1 MRNERRFVRMS
12 SKGKRIV
19 VGKMG
24 LDSHDNGIRIIAKW
38 LMDTGYEVIYAGL
51 YNTTERMV
59 QMAIEEDADAI
70 GVSFLGG
77 EHLFYADELVRLL
90 RKQDMAHVRTLLGG
104 VISPED
110 VESLRKVGV
119 DAVFTPG
126 TMRAEI
132 LERIDH
138 LLMERPSGRRDK

>member
-1 MRNERRFVRMS
+1 M

-24 LDSHDNGIRIIAKW
+24 LDSHDNGIRIVAKW

-51 YNTTERMV
+51 YNTTERIV

-77 EHLFYADELVRLL
+77 EHLFYANELIRLL
-90 RKQDMAHVRTLLGG
+90 KEQDMAHVRTLLGG
-104 VISPED
+104 VISPDD

-126 TMRAEI
+126 TRRDQI
-132 LERIDH
+132 LERIDQ
-138 LLMERPSGRRDK
+138 LLMERPSGRRKK

>member
-1 MRNERRFVRMS
+1 MS
-12 SKGKRIV
+12 KSKRII

-59 QMAIEEDADAI
+59 KMAIEEDADAI

-77 EHLFYADELVRLL
+77 EHLFYADELIRLL
-90 RKQDMAHVRTLLGG
+90 KEEDMAHVRTLLGG

-110 VESLRKVGV
+110 VESLRKIGV

-126 TMRAEI
+126 TMRDEI
-132 LERIDH
+132 LERIDQ
-138 LLMERPSGRRDK
+138 LLMGRSSGRRDK

>member
-1 MRNERRFVRMS
+1 MS
-12 SKGKRIV
+12 KNKRII

-59 QMAIEEDADAI
+59 KMAIEEDPDAI

-77 EHLFYADELVRLL
+77 EHLFYADELIRLL
-90 RKQDMAHVRTLLGG
+90 KEQDMAHVRTLLGG
-104 VISPED
+104 VISPDD
-110 VESLRKVGV
+110 VESLRKIGV

-126 TMRAEI
+126 TMRDEI
-132 LERIDH
+132 LERIDQ
-138 LLMERPSGRRDK
+138 LLMGRSSGRRDK

>member
-1 MRNERRFVRMS
+1 MS

-24 LDSHDNGIRIIAKW
+24 LDSHDNGIRIVAKW

-51 YNTTERMV
+51 YNTPERMV

-77 EHLFYADELVRLL
+77 EHLFYADRLIRLL
-90 RKQDMAHVRTLLGG
+90 EKRDMGHVRTLLGG

-110 VESLRKVGV
+110 LNALKKIGV

-126 TMRAEI
+126 TMRDEI
-132 LERIDH
+132 LDRIDH
-138 LLMERPSGRRDK
+138 LLVDSPSRRRE

>member
-1 MRNERRFVRMS
+1 MAKS
-12 SKGKRIV
+12 KRII

-24 LDSHDNGIRIIAKW
+24 LDSHDNGIRIVAKW

-51 YNTTERMV
+51 YNTADRMV

-77 EHLFYADELVRLL
+77 EHVFYAGELIRLL
-90 RKQDMAHVRTLLGG
+90 KVQDMGHVRTLLGG
-104 VISPED
+104 VISPQD
-110 VESLRKVGV
+110 VDMLRKIGV

-126 TMRAEI
+126 TMRDEI
-132 LERIDH
+132 LGRIDH
-138 LLMERPSGRRDK
+138 LLMDSPSRRRG

>member
-1 MRNERRFVRMS
+1 MPKS
-12 SKGKRIV
+12 KRII

-59 QMAIEEDADAI
+59 KMAIEEDADAI

-77 EHLFYADELVRLL
+77 EHLFYADELIRLL
-90 RKQDMAHVRTLLGG
+90 KEQDMAHVRTLLGG

-110 VESLRKVGV
+110 VESLKKIGV

-126 TMRAEI
+126 TMRDEI
-132 LERIDH
+132 LERIDQ
-138 LLMERPSGRRDK
+138 LLVGRSSGRRDN

>member
-1 MRNERRFVRMS
+1 M
-12 SKGKRIV
+12 SKGKRII

-24 LDSHDNGIRIIAKW
+24 LDSHDNGIRIVAKW

-51 YNTTERMV
+51 YNTAERMV

-77 EHLFYADELVRLL
+77 EHIFYADELIRLL
-90 RKQDMAHVRTLLGG
+90 KEQDMAHVRTLLGG

-110 VESLRKVGV
+110 VDSLREIGV

-126 TMRAEI
+126 TMRDEI
-132 LERIDH
+132 LERIGH
-138 LLMERPSGRRDK
+138 LLMELPSGRREK

>member
-1 MRNERRFVRMS
+1 MS

-51 YNTTERMV
+51 YNTTERIV

-77 EHLFYADELVRLL
+77 EHLFYADELIRLL
-90 RKQDMAHVRTLLGG
+90 KEQDMAHVRTLLGG

-110 VESLRKVGV
+110 VESLRKIGV

-126 TMRAEI
+126 TRRDEI
-132 LERIDH
+132 LEQIDH
-138 LLMERPSGRRDK
+138 LLMGRSSGRGEK

>member
-1 MRNERRFVRMS
+1 M

-24 LDSHDNGIRIIAKW
+24 LDSHDNGLRIIGKW
-38 LMDTGYEVIYAGL
+38 LMDAGHEIIYAGL
-51 YNTTERMV
+51 YNTAERMV

-77 EHLFYADELVRLL
+77 EHLFYADELIRLL
-90 RKQDMAHVRTLLGG
+90 KEQDMAHVRTLLGG

-110 VESLRKVGV
+110 VELLRKIGV

-126 TMRAEI
+126 TRRDEV

-138 LLMERPSGRRDK
+138 LLMGRLSGRREK

>member
-1 MRNERRFVRMS
+1 MS
-12 SKGKRIV
+12 KSKRII

-138 LLMERPSGRRDK
+138 LLMERPSGSRDK